1 MNAISPIPMR
11 HRSADTTFP
20 KGWYCIAEAEQLTAD
35 AMLPLSWLGQE
46 LIAYR
51 TKDGQAQVADAY
63 CPHLGAHLASH
74 DGKLCEGR
82 ITCPF
87 HKWEFDSATGKVEH
101 IPYTDVPVP
110 ASVRLTLHPTRE
122 TDGMI
127 LIWHDPNG
135 GKPSFEPFDSSGL
148 RGDDTWIPYAVKS
161 WETTCPFRDMLENI
175 FDTAH
180 VTQLHNAAALPE
192 ITVFEP
198 RDYGLHVEYT
208 TDPNAGEETPIK
220 GFEMNLSGISLLT
233 QYYQGVSFTAL
244 FVISLTP
251 IDGERMV
258 EKARLFLK
266 DNGDRQAIEQI
277 GEAFIS
283 RFCFEVE
290 QDLKVLDYKK
300 HLPQPRLCAGDGPIM
315 KFRNYAAQFYG

>member
-11 HRSADTTFP
+11 HRSADTSYP
-20 KGWYCIAEAEQLTAD
+20 KGWYCIAEGDQVHAD
-35 AMLPLSWLGQE
+35 KMLPVSWLGEE
-46 LIAYR
+46 LIVYR
-51 TKDGQAQVADAY
+51 TKDGVAQAADAY

-74 DGKLCEGR
+74 DGALCEGK

-87 HKWEFDSATGKVEH
+87 HKWEFDSASGKVAH

-122 TDGMI
+122 TDGMV
-127 LIWHDPNG
+127 LIWHDPSG
-135 GKPSFEPFDSSGL
+135 GKPTFEPFDSSHL
-148 RGDDTWIPYAVKS
+148 RGSDTWIPYAVKS

-192 ITVFEP
+192 ITSFEP
-198 RDYGLHVEYT
+198 QDYGLRVQYT
-208 TDPNAGEETPIK
+208 TDPDAGEETPIK

-233 QYYQGVSFTAL
+233 QYYDGVHFTAL

-251 IDGERMV
+251 IDNERMV
-258 EKARLFLK
+258 ETARLFLK
-266 DNGDRQAIEQI
+266 DNGDKQALEMI
-277 GEAFIS
+277 GQAFVD

-300 HLPQPRLCAGDGPIM
+300 HLPNPRLCAGDGPIM
-315 KFRNYAAQFYG
+315 KFRNYAAQFYA